1 MEAPP
6 YVTMIPMT
14 KTMGS
19 DYFEPRLLKF
29 GKSMSRLIG
38 RSDNKEEVDGE
49 FVEKFDNCIFNFLY
63 VSRKQAMLK
72 FTNGR
77 FFVVN
82 LSASNVTQLNGAR
95 LATSDPVQIHNGDI
109 LKIEHRKGALIAG
122 IHVHYPTYSSEV
134 PDSIEQENMAMQ
146 EYTED
151 TQTMEEL
158 IAHFKMIPNRS
169 VAEECKLRG
178 LLDAQAK
185 MAEEGMTTKEA
196 LTMVPSLWKY

>member
-49 FVEKFDNCIFNFLY
+49 FVEKFDNCIFNFPY

-72 FTNGR
+72 FSNGR

-95 LATSDPVQIHNGDI
+95 LATSDPVQIHNVDN

-134 PDSIEQENMAMQ
+134 PGSIEQENMAMQ

-158 IAHFKMIPNRS
+158 IEHFKMIPNRS

>member
-29 GKSMSRLIG
+29 GNSMSRLIG

-49 FVEKFDNCIFNFLY
+49 FVEKFDNGIFNFPY
-63 VSRKQAMLK
+63 VSRKPAMLK
-72 FTNGR
+72 FSNGR

-158 IAHFKMIPNRS
+158 IEHFKMIPNRS

>member
-1 MEAPP
+1 MTPLTPP
-6 YVTMIPMT
+6 WT

-19 DYFEPRLLKF
+19 DYFEPRLIKF

-38 RSDNKEEVDGE
+38 RSDNKEEIDGE
-49 FVEKFDNCIFNFLY
+49 FVEKFDNCIFNFPY

-72 FTNGR
+72 FSNGR

-158 IAHFKMIPNRS
+158 IEHFKMIPNRS

>member
-1 MEAPP
+1 
-6 YVTMIPMT
+6 
-14 KTMGS
+14 
-19 DYFEPRLLKF
+19 
-29 GKSMSRLIG
+29 MSRLIG

-49 FVEKFDNCIFNFLY
+49 FVEKFDNGIFNFPY

-72 FTNGR
+72 FSNGR

-109 LKIEHRKGALIAG
+109 LKIEHRKSALIAG

-151 TQTMEEL
+151 TQTMDEL

-185 MAEEGMTTKEA
+185 MAEEGVTTKEA
-196 LTMVPSLWKY
+196 VTMVPSLWKY

>member
-1 MEAPP
+1 M
-6 YVTMIPMT
+6 
-14 KTMGS
+14 
-19 DYFEPRLLKF
+19 
-29 GKSMSRLIG
+29 
-38 RSDNKEEVDGE
+38 
-49 FVEKFDNCIFNFLY
+49 
-63 VSRKQAMLK
+63 
-72 FTNGR
+72 
-77 FFVVN
+77 N

-158 IAHFKMIPNRS
+158 IEHFKMIPNRS

>member
-1 MEAPP
+1 
-6 YVTMIPMT
+6 MT

-29 GKSMSRLIG
+29 GNSISRLIG
-38 RSDNKEEVDGE
+38 RSNNKEEVDGE
-49 FVEKFDNCIFNFLY
+49 FVEKFDNCIFNFPY

-72 FTNGR
+72 FSNGR

-158 IAHFKMIPNRS
+158 IEHFKMIPNIS

>member
-1 MEAPP
+1 MDAPP

-49 FVEKFDNCIFNFLY
+49 FVEKFDNCIFNFPY

-72 FTNGR
+72 FSNGR

-158 IAHFKMIPNRS
+158 IEHFKMIPNRS
-169 VAEECKLRG
+169 VA
-178 LLDAQAK
+178 
-185 MAEEGMTTKEA
+185 
-196 LTMVPSLWKY
+196 S